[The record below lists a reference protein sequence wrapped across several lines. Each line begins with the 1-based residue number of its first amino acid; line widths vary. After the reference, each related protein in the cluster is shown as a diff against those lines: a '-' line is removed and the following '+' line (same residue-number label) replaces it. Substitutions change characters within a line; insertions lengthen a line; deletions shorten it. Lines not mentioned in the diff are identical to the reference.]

1 MKKLL
6 FLSIALITWN
16 SSARPLTEP
25 EREAVEKTIREEM
38 KDPDAAKF
46 YHQDYPYPDSTY
58 MYCGYVNGKNSY
70 GAYAGKQLFAAFI
83 FPKTDKQ
90 ELTVASFDINSSTG
104 EPTDP
109 DVLASMCAGA
119 GYDLP
124 VKKSFSKGLMMTGKR
139 KTYRHLKK
147 DTSGIN

>member
-58 MYCGYVNGKNSY
+58 MYCGYVNGKNYY

-124 VKKSFSKGLMMTGKR
+124 VKKILFKGVNDDRKKKNIPPLEKR
-139 KTYRHLKK
+139 YIR
-147 DTSGIN
+147 N